1 MAIGESSDSSP
12 HAPVSKKT
20 RVVWSLTGS
29 GHRNACERRKPLLS
43 GAFGSSRH
51 PKTTNRVIITTA
63 CHTSHTSRPPATRRF
78 GHPQKTRRDAPFNYR
93 ANRRLV
99 CAPRRRACA
108 NGFRLPRLPPV
119 RCARQSQRVCS
130 AVAKRGTARNRGS
143 RETKRNFPLYL
154 QDFPQQRRR
163 VDGRLPRRPRPKL
176 ERFFPT
182 RRPLPWW

>member
-63 CHTSHTSRPPATRRF
+63 CHTSHTSRQPATRRF
-78 GHPQKTRRDAPFNYR
+78 GHPQKTRRHAPFNYR

-99 CAPRRRACA
+99 CAPQETR
-108 NGFRLPRLPPV
+108 V
-119 RCARQSQRVCS
+119 R
-130 AVAKRGTARNRGS
+130 
-143 RETKRNFPLYL
+143 
-154 QDFPQQRRR
+154 
-163 VDGRLPRRPRPKL
+163 
-176 ERFFPT
+176 ERFPVTTTTTRTMCSSKPT
-182 RRPLPWW
+182 GLFGGREAWYRAKPGVA